1 MAQISK
7 GDTFVDGQQ
16 VTGARLN
23 QLVDASTL
31 LVGAITDQPSITA
44 NTLQSTDSTIV
55 NDAGVLKEA
64 TIGDFLNSN
73 LPMTTS
79 AVSAGASSDLTVTP
93 NDASIVSGVSYSS
106 GDGLTVTVNSTAHGL
121 SAGQVILVTLAG
133 TGYNGTFQVATTAT
147 NSFTYV
153 MPTAATAGSGT
164 LSYTKKGTVR
174 TVGNQ
179 AVTGSVFVAGRSNLT
194 DVVATGTSTFT
205 GTANFTGTLQVN
217 GSTGYVLY
225 EVSEETMTPWTA
237 PSVGLHGSV
246 WLSSAFTK
254 PSDEI
259 WYFDVVGTWASFST
273 AIGEFAFRYQSQA
286 LQSGQYIALYRTDW
300 YNGGTGFNQAK
311 TFHSSWFAGLGT
323 TFTNDKIAVDA
334 YAYANSQ
341 LVLFATTLGGNAII
355 TGTVAPSRLRI
366 YKYKTA

>member
-1 MAQISK
+1 MAQIQSPE
-7 GDTFVDGQQ
+7 TYVDGQQ
-16 VTGARLN
+16 VTAARLN
-23 QLVDASTL
+23 NQTNGAVL
-31 LVGAITDQPSITA
+31 LPGAVTDQTA
-44 NTLQSTDSTIV
+44 LAAGTVATGDTLIV
-55 NDAGVLKEA
+55 HDLSASALRKA
-64 TIGDFLNSN
+64 TASDILNSN
-73 LPMTTS
+73 LPVTTS
-79 AVSAGASSDLTVTP
+79 AVSAGASSDLTFTP
-93 NDASIVSGVSYSS
+93 NDAGIVSGASYSS

-133 TGYNGTFQVATTAT
+133 AGYNGTFQVATTAT

-194 DVVATGTSTFT
+194 DVVATGT
-205 GTANFTGTLQVN
+205 ANFTGTFQVN
-217 GSTGYVLY
+217 GSAGYVLY

-259 WYFDVVGTWASFST
+259 WYFDVVGTWAAFST
-273 AIGEFAFRYQSQA
+273 AIGEFAFRYQSQT

-341 LVLFATTLGGNAII
+341 LVLFATNLAGNAII
-355 TGTVAPSRLRI
+355 TGTVAPSRLRV